1 MPLLTLLNRLLPLR
15 KARQD
20 LKTTSSELNKY
31 KLALDQ
37 TPAAVYIINRNM
49 YFEYVNPAFTT
60 LSGYTRDDLLNKHV
74 NETIYSSQI
83 PESRSFIAEAL
94 LKGETWQG
102 ELLTMHKS
110 GKAYWAN
117 TIASPYKDESGKV
130 DGYIIIQQDISDHK
144 KMEMA
149 LEESENLYRNLIENS
164 LDSVVLTQDFRFV
177 YVNKVFLAI
186 MGYTHEEL
194 MCINPFDI
202 IAPED
207 RERVIDYHQ
216 KRISGE
222 QKDSQTY
229 QASFVRKNGSRF
241 IAEMNSTSV
250 FINGKPASLLTM
262 RDITERETLVNAMR
276 ESEAKYKALVENS
289 QDGIT
294 IIRDNRILFA
304 NQTYCKMLGYTTDE
318 LYNMPSVQT
327 LHPDEHEKAF
337 NIAKRR
343 YKQDFSTI
351 NEVFRMVTK
360 SGEIRE
366 CETSSTLIEYNGM
379 WASFFTSHDI
389 TESKR
394 IQMELQ
400 ESEEKYRLLFEAE
413 SDAIFMID
421 TESGQILDV
430 NPAASNIYGYTRDE
444 FLTMKNTDVSA
455 EPEKTA
461 DATRRNEKKVLLRY
475 HRKKD
480 NTIFPVELSSGFTTF
495 KNRKIQIVTS
505 RDITENMKMQDA
517 LRESEKK
524 YRELSDFMPQ
534 TIYELDRNGNLLYMN
549 KSGMEAFGI
558 SDTDY
563 GKSCLNSFVPEDRE
577 RMVNNLKLTMDG
589 KRSKPMNEYTAMSRS
604 GRIFPVL
611 IYGVPIVNDGVV
623 AGTRGIIIDISERKA
638 TEQALRDSEE
648 KYRSLI
654 EKATD
659 GIVITQDGSLKFANQ
674 AMSDIMQ
681 YSIDEMIDKPYLDFV
696 IPEDH
701 QVMIDFHKRRM
712 QGESFTS
719 IYRSHFIRKDKKVIT
734 VELNARTSAY
744 NGRPAAFIVIRD
756 ITERINI
763 ENELKQA
770 KEELER
776 LNGELEDRIIESSR
790 KLAETS
796 TQLLNLQKENLQSQ
810 FEVLRQQVNP
820 HFLFNSLNVLTSLI
834 KLEPDLAE
842 QFSEHLSKVYRYVL
856 ENKDNELVDL
866 NTELRFLDAYI
877 FLLNIR
883 FVGKIKVNIEIPFEK
898 RALLII
904 PLAMQLLIENAIKHN
919 IMTKKEPLIIDIF
932 VDERNY
938 LNIINNLQERPSHFS
953 STGVGLKNIQNR
965 YKLLINKEPVIE
977 KTDKQFIAKVPLVQK
992 GI

>member
-1 MPLLTLLNRLLPLR
+1 MPLLNFLSRLLPLR
-15 KARQD
+15 KARQE
-20 LKTTSSELNKY
+20 LKNTSTELSKY
-31 KLALDQ
+31 KMVLDQ
-37 TPAAVYIINRNM
+37 APAAVYIINSDLR
-49 YFEYVNPAFTT
+49 FEYMNPAFTKQ
-60 LSGYTRDDLLNKHV
+60 SGYTKNDLLNKHV
-74 NETIYSSQI
+74 NETIYNGKI
-83 PESRSFIAEAL
+83 PDSRSFIAESL

-102 ELLTMHKS
+102 ELLSRHKS
-110 GKAYWAN
+110 GRTYWAN

-130 DGYIIIQQDISDHK
+130 DGYIIIQQDISEHK
-144 KMEMA
+144 KMEIA

-164 LDSVVLTQDFRFV
+164 MDSIVLTQDFRFV
-177 YVNKVFLAI
+177 YVNKVFLSL
-186 MGYTHEEL
+186 MGYTREEL
-194 MCINPFDI
+194 LSIDPTSI

-207 RERVIDYHQ
+207 KERVISMHQ
-216 KRISGE
+216 MRMNGE
-222 QKDSQTY
+222 LDSEKY
-229 QASFVRKNGSRF
+229 QATFVRKDGSRF
-241 IAEMNSTSV
+241 IAEINSTQVIISE
-250 FINGKPASLLTM
+250 KPASLLTM
-262 RDITERETLVNAMR
+262 RDITERENLVNAMR
-276 ESEAKYKALVENS
+276 ESEAKYKVLVENS

-304 NQTYCKMLGYTTDE
+304 NQTYCKMLGYTTEE
-318 LYNMPSVQT
+318 LYQMPSVQT
-327 LHPDEHEKAF
+327 LHPGDHEKAF
-337 NIAKRR
+337 KIAQRR
-343 YKQDFSTI
+343 NNRDFSTI

-366 CETSSTLIEYNGM
+366 CETSSTMIEYNGV

-394 IQMELQ
+394 IQMELE

-421 TESGQILDV
+421 TENGSILDV
-430 NPAASNIYGYTRDE
+430 NPAASTIYGYSRDE
-444 FLTMKNTDVSA
+444 FLSMKNTDVSA
-455 EPEKTA
+455 EPDKTNE
-461 DATRRNEKKVLLRY
+461 ATMRNERKVLLRY

-480 NTIFPVELSSGFTTF
+480 NSVFPVELSAGFTTF

-517 LRESEKK
+517 LRESERKH
-524 YRELSDFMPQ
+524 RELADFMPQ
-534 TIYELDRNGNLLYMN
+534 TIFELDINGNLRYMN
-549 KSGMEAFGI
+549 KSGMEVFGL
-558 SDTDY
+558 TEADY
-563 GKSCLNSFVPEDRE
+563 GKSCLDSFVPGDRE
-577 RMVNNLKLTMDG
+577 IMAANLKLTMEG
-589 KRSKPMNEYTAMSRS
+589 KRVKPMNEYTAVSRS
-604 GRIFPVL
+604 GRVFPVV
-611 IYGVPIVNDGVV
+611 IYGVPMVKDGEVV
-623 AGTRGIIIDISERKA
+623 GSRGIIIDITDRKTA
-638 TEQALRDSEE
+638 EQALRDSEE

-659 GIVITQDGSLKFANQ
+659 GIVIAQRGILKFTNS
-674 AMSDIMQ
+674 AMCDIMQ
-681 YSIDEMIDKPYLDFV
+681 YTIEELIDKPYLDFV
-696 IPEDH
+696 VPEDH
-701 QVMIDFHKRRM
+701 QVMIDYHNRRTG
-712 QGESFTS
+712 GENFTS
-719 IYRSHFIRKDKKVIT
+719 IYRSHFIRKDKKIIT
-734 VELNARTSAY
+734 VELNARTSVY
-744 NGRPAAFIVIRD
+744 NGEPAAFIVIRD

-770 KEELER
+770 KEELEQ

-883 FVGKIKVNIEIPFEK
+883 FVGKIKVNINIPFEK
-898 RALLII
+898 RPLLII

-919 IMTKKEPLIIDIF
+919 IMTKKEPLIIDVF
-932 VDERNY
+932 VDNSNY
-938 LNIINNLQERPSHFS
+938 LNIINNLQERPSHLT

-965 YKLLINKEPVIE
+965 YKLLINKEPIFE
-977 KTDKQFIAKVPLVQK
+977 KTEKQFVARVPLVEK

>member
-1 MPLLTLLNRLLPLR
+1 MSFLNHLNLQLPLQ
-15 KARQD
+15 KA
-20 LKTTSSELNKY
+20 KEKIKSIPKPNKC

-37 TPAAVYIINRNM
+37 ITDAVYIINRKKRLVYMNAA
-49 YFEYVNPAFTT
+49 YTR
-60 LSGYTRDDLLNKHV
+60 LSGYTCEDLLNKKV
-74 NETIYSSQI
+74 NPTLGDGKISDHSDPIED
-83 PESRSFIAEAL
+83 AL
-94 LKGETWQG
+94 NKGEPWHG
-102 ELLTMHKS
+102 ELITMHKS
-110 GKAYWAN
+110 GRTYWVD
-117 TIASPYKDESGKV
+117 TVISPYKNKYGRV
-130 DGYIIIQQDISDHK
+130 NGVIVIQKDIGEQK
-144 KMEMA
+144 KTETA
-149 LEESENLYRNLIENS
+149 LTEYKNLYRNLIKNS
-164 LDSVVLTQDFRFV
+164 FDGIVFIHNLKLIFANRAFLKMMGFTRDEL
-177 YVNKVFLAI
+177 VNKDL
-186 MGYTHEEL
+186 T
-194 MCINPFDI
+194 NI
-202 IAPED
+202 IANDFKE
-207 RERVIDYHQ
+207 EVISNLK
-216 KRISGE
+216 KRSDDEVEVESFQVVFIK
-222 QKDSQTY
+222 KD
-229 QASFVRKNGSRF
+229 GSRL
-241 IAEMNSTSV
+241 STEIKIKDV
-250 FINGKPASLLTM
+250 VINGEASSLLTIE
-262 RDITERETLVNAMR
+262 DISEQESYVNVIR
-276 ESEAKYKALVENS
+276 ESEAKYKVLVENS

-327 LHPDEHEKAF
+327 LHPDDHEKAY

-343 YKQDFSTI
+343 HEQDFSTI

-360 SGEIRE
+360 NGEIRE

-394 IQMELQ
+394 IQLELQ

-421 TESGQILDV
+421 TENGQIIDV
-430 NPAASNIYGYTRDE
+430 NPAASNIYGYSREE
-444 FLTMKNTDVSA
+444 FLAMKNTDVSA
-455 EPEKTA
+455 EPEKTTE
-461 DATRRNEKKVLLRY
+461 ATRRNDTKVLLRY

-480 NTIFPVELSSGFTTF
+480 NTIFPVELSAGFTTF

-505 RDITENMKMQDA
+505 RDITDNMKMQDA

-524 YRELSDFMPQ
+524 YRELADFMPQ
-534 TIYELDRNGNLLYMN
+534 TIYELDTKGNLLYMN

-558 SDTDY
+558 SEADY
-563 GKSCLNSFVPEDRE
+563 GMSCLNSFVPEDRDV
-577 RMVNNLKLTMDG
+577 MMNNLKLTMEG
-589 KRSKPMNEYTAMSRS
+589 KRIKPMNEYTAVSRS

-611 IYGVPIVNDGVV
+611 IYGVPIVKEGMV

-638 TEQALRDSEE
+638 TEKALRDSEE

-674 AMSDIMQ
+674 AMSEIMQ
-681 YSIDEMIDKPYLDFV
+681 YFVDEMIDKPYLDFV
-696 IPEDH
+696 VPGDH

-712 QGESFTS
+712 QGETFTS
-719 IYRSHFIRKDKKVIT
+719 IYRSHFIRKDKKIIT
-734 VELNARTSAY
+734 VELNARTSVY

-770 KEELER
+770 KEDLER

-898 RALLII
+898 RPLLII

-932 VDERNY
+932 VDEQNY
-938 LNIINNLQERPSHFS
+938 LNIINNLQERPSHLY

-965 YKLLINKEPVIE
+965 YKLLINKEPIIE
-977 KTDKQFIAKVPLVQK
+977 KTEKQFIAKIPLVQK
-992 GI
+992 GV